1 MAPAPS
7 PTGVPVQRRGS
18 PDVDVLVVGAG
29 PTGLTLACDLRR
41 RGLAVR
47 VVERSPQP
55 ELKSRG
61 KGVQPRTL
69 EVFDDLG
76 VVDRVLEAEYFDS
89 FSRSPC
95 SAVCTITNI

>member
-1 MAPAPS
+1 MTRAQS
-7 PTGVPVQRRGS
+7 PHGVPVQRPGA

-47 VVERSPQP
+47 VVERLPMP
-55 ELKSRG
+55 EVKSRG

-76 VVDRVLEAEYFDS
+76 VVDRVLEAGW
-89 FSRSPC
+89 FSR
-95 SAVCTITNI
+95 